1 MVRLAWIMHLGSAA
15 DGEGSAKVLKA
26 RNVENTTSIVYTV
39 LVVIFCAIVYAMA
52 HDFYKFF

>member
-1 MVRLAWIMHLGSAA
+1 MHLGSAA